1 MPRSATG
8 ELRCL
13 AGGFAARITIE
24 GRERRDFP
32 LPTCADEAAAKE
44 RAGVLALVAQ
54 RLRRAGHTDKLRKL
68 VTMGANARAG
78 RPWNTF
84 LGAVDAMCRGT
95 VEAVTETPTF
105 EDFAKDWTDGEL
117 ARRFP
122 DHVKNKRSAE
132 RDEELLRLYILPHV
146 EQVRLDEFT
155 LADAECVMA
164 NVPAKLSPGTR
175 RHIAQVMS
183 RLMHLAVYPGKW
195 IQVTP
200 IPRGWLPK
208 PGGDKAKE
216 CLYPDEDRAL
226 MACADVPLLRRLA
239 YGVLDREGLRTDEL
253 ARLTWADVDLVHN
266 RLDLDENKTDR
277 PRSWDMRPD
286 VLMAL
291 TIWRKHFRKKAAADA
306 CVFLDDEGVGLNVD
320 HLAAQL
326 RDDLARAQVVRA
338 KLFQASRNR
347 LRMRA
352 HDLRATFITVS
363 LASGRTWEW
372 CQQRTGHG
380 DSMKQKY
387 RRTSATWTAQRQ
399 GDLAPLHR
407 AIPEL
412 ADQVALIS
420 PRIAPRPKFR
430 VAQGLPIPMKV
441 HGKGVEPLR
450 LSAAEP
456 KSAASAS
463 FATRAVIAWGRS

>member
-8 ELRCL
+8 ELRRL
-13 AGGFAARITIE
+13 ASGFAARITIE
-24 GRERRDFP
+24 GRKRRDFP
-32 LPTCADEAAAKE
+32 LPTCASEAAAKE
-44 RAGVLALVAQ
+44 RTAALAVVAL
-54 RLRRAGHTDKLRKL
+54 RLRRAGHADKVRKL
-68 VTMGANARAG
+68 VAMGAKARAG

-84 LGAVDAMCRGT
+84 LGAVDALCQGT
-95 VEAVTETPTF
+95 VEAVTDVPTF

-122 DHVKNKRSAE
+122 DHVKHKRSAE
-132 RDEELLRLYILPHV
+132 RDEELLRIYILPHV
-146 EQVRLDEFT
+146 KEVRLDEFT

-164 NVPAKLSPGTR
+164 NLPAKLSPGTR

-291 TIWRKHFRKKAAADA
+291 TIWREHFRKKAASDA
-306 CVFLDDEGVGLNVD
+306 RVFLDDEGAGLNVD

-326 RDDLARAQVVRA
+326 RDDLARAEVDRA
-338 KLFQASRNR
+338 KLFQGSRNR

-352 HDLRATFITVS
+352 HDLRATFITVG

-380 DSMKQKY
+380 DAMKQKY

-399 GDLAPLHR
+399 GDLAPLHL

-412 ADQVALIS
+412 SAHADA
-420 PRIAPRPKFR
+420 IAPRHDFR
-430 VAQGLPIPMKV
+430 FAPGLPIFAKV
-441 HGKGVEPLR
+441 HGM
-450 LSAAEP
+450 
-456 KSAASAS
+456 
-463 FATRAVIAWGRS
+463 

>member
-13 AGGFAARITIE
+13 ASGFAARITIE
-24 GRERRDFP
+24 GRERRDFA
-32 LPTCADEAAAKE
+32 LPTCAGEATAKE
-44 RAGVLALVAQ
+44 RTAALALVAL
-54 RLRRAGHTDKLRKL
+54 RLRRAGHADKVPKL
-68 VTMGANARAG
+68 VAMGAKARAG

-84 LGAVDAMCRGT
+84 LGAVDALCQGT
-95 VEAVTETPTF
+95 VEAMTDVPMF
-105 EDFAKDWTDGEL
+105 EVFAKNWTDGEL

-122 DHVKNKRSAE
+122 DHVKQKRSAE

-146 EQVRLDEFT
+146 KDVRLDEFT

-164 NVPAKLSPGTR
+164 SLPAKLSPGTR

-200 IPRGWLPK
+200 IPRGWLPR
-208 PGGDKAKE
+208 PGADKAKE

-226 MACADVPLLRRLA
+226 MACARVPLLRRLA

-291 TIWRKHFRKKAAADA
+291 TIWREHFRTKAASDA
-306 CVFLDDEGVGLNVD
+306 RVFVDDEGVGLNVD

-326 RDDLARAQVVRA
+326 RDDLARADVDRA
-338 KLFQASRNR
+338 KLFQGSRNR

-363 LASGRTWEW
+363 LASGRT
-372 CQQRTGHG
+372 
-380 DSMKQKY
+380 
-387 RRTSATWTAQRQ
+387 
-399 GDLAPLHR
+399 
-407 AIPEL
+407 
-412 ADQVALIS
+412 
-420 PRIAPRPKFR
+420 
-430 VAQGLPIPMKV
+430 
-441 HGKGVEPLR
+441 
-450 LSAAEP
+450 
-456 KSAASAS
+456 
-463 FATRAVIAWGRS
+463 